1 MKPVEPL
8 SIEGMLDLL
17 KDGVDN
23 LDKLGAAFFKFDA
36 KTGALQP
43 LSEDELADFDLEA
56 NQVGF
61 TFIFVILV
69 VNL

>member
-36 KTGALQP
+36 ETGALQP

>member
-23 LDKLGAAFFKFDA
+23 LDKLGAAFFKFDGE
-36 KTGALQP
+36 TGALQP
-43 LSEDELADFDLEA
+43 LSEGELADFDLEA